1 MRYAL
6 LLFALFSL
14 ACYSFAVIERPLTA
28 QLVSGTS
35 LSVDNCGSG
44 APSQYQL
51 RFSITNTHTSSVR
64 VMMDYY
70 DFSKGEWVNGTAGLC
85 NLAAGYSDACTGTL
99 HISMGGMGTGT
110 VEREMV
116 RLRAFDPD
124 DQMYV
129 YTKTFSLTLNHYAT
143 PGEENIADKMT
154 TASAAITEADSLFA
168 SRCSGGLCCGKPD
181 AKSALDS
188 AKIKYKNANSSLR
201 VCDTANSY
209 ALAAVA
215 INDARNATNLINA
228 CKLSDGAECTSD
240 EECESGVCVNGR
252 CGSAPVQPNV
262 TEKCGNGVCD
272 AGESYNTCPGDCKKP
287 TGPRCG
293 DGTCSAGETYTS
305 CPEDC
310 EAPTTPP
317 GTNATGNETGAG
329 GGKTCGIFYALLGL
343 VGFVLL
349 KR

>member
-6 LLFALFSL
+6 SFFVLLSL
-14 ACYSFAVIERPLTA
+14 ALCAFAFVERPLSA

-35 LSVDNCGSG
+35 FNVDNCGSG
-44 APSQYQL
+44 APSQYEL

-70 DFSKGEWVNGTAGLC
+70 DFSISDWVNGTSGIC
-85 NLAAGYSDACTGTL
+85 NIAAGHADACLGTL
-99 HISMGGMGTGT
+99 YVSMGGMGTGT
-110 VEREMV
+110 LEREMV

-143 PGEENIADKMT
+143 PGEENIAKKM
-154 TASAAITEADSLFA
+154 AEANAAISDADSLFA
-168 SRCSGGLCCGKPD
+168 SKCTGGLCCGKPD

-201 VCDTANSY
+201 VCDTVNSY
-209 ALAAVA
+209 ALIAGA
-215 INDARNATNLINA
+215 INDAHNATNLINA
-228 CKLSDGAECTSD
+228 CKLTDGAACASD
-240 EECESGVCVNGR
+240 DECESGSCVGGT
-252 CGSAPVQPNV
+252 CGGVPPLP

-272 AGESYNTCPGDCKKP
+272 AGETYGTCPGDCKKP
-287 TGPRCG
+287 LEPRCG
-293 DGTCSAGETYTS
+293 DGKCTGSETYTS
-305 CPEDC
+305 CPDDC
-310 EAPTTPP
+310 EAPPTPP
-317 GTNATGNETGAG
+317 STNATGNETGAG

-343 VGFVLL
+343 VGLVIF